1 MQEDADASLFPA
13 PKPGAV
19 QGPVQSPAHGW
30 TDAQTERLSLTGGTD
45 TRATFFTSDRTW
57 RDCRSWTDR
66 RRAGEFATNHQ
77 SDPGRLP
84 VHRIGERRQ
93 SRLPAQEKSR
103 LRGNQR
109 QNGRQTSHRRQGA
122 GAHARCLQIPGGQ

>member
-19 QGPVQSPAHGW
+19 QGPVQSPVQSPAHGW

-57 RDCRSWTDR
+57 RDCRSRTDR

-93 SRLPAQEKSR
+93 SRLPAEEKSR
-103 LRGNQR
+103 LRGDQR
-109 QNGRQTSHRRQGA
+109 QNGR
-122 GAHARCLQIPGGQ
+122 